1 MNQILNWR
9 KLPGQEFEKTHEKV
23 LKSNEIP
30 DLIIS
35 EKEIGAEKRA

>member
-1 MNQILNWR
+1 MNQILTWR

-23 LKSNEIP
+23 LKSNEVA

-35 EKEIGAEKRA
+35 ENKVGAEKRA